1 MKKPVATCCGGYT
14 KYHIA
19 TFFLTYVSY
28 CFYNAARKTFSNVKT
43 SVRLS
48 WAPPDENET
57 LPEGYSDH
65 VIADNIDP
73 FLENADEAEV
83 FFGILDT
90 VFLVSY
96 AIGLYVSGMLGD
108 RLDLRKVLGG
118 GMCLSAFA
126 IFMFGSLSEWIS
138 LYNKAYYI
146 VFWILNGLLQG
157 TGWPALIAIMGNWF
171 TESRGLVFGLWT
183 SCQSVGNIL
192 GSILA
197 ALVVNQ
203 GYEFAFLTTA
213 SILFVGGIIML
224 LFVVPS
230 PSELNLPGS
239 FMGLGE
245 TDETELKKDFLSTGS
260 DATDEDDDDDDV
272 RSTASVQRPQ
282 AIGFCHALILPGVAL
297 FALCYACL
305 KLVNYAF
312 FFWLPYYLSN
322 TFLWTEVVSDQM
334 SMFYDIGGIIGGV
347 FGGLI
352 SDRIG
357 VRSPVVVG
365 MLVFSYGILFGY
377 SFCPNSYI
385 LNAVLLTLVGI
396 FVNGVAHVISS
407 VVAADLGQQDAIRGC
422 REALATVTGII
433 DGTGTMGAAVGQIIV
448 PVLQMNYGWPS
459 VFYFLAIISIIG
471 TFFILPVFVK
481 ELKKLHNRSKYHE
494 K

>member
-1 MKKPVATCCGGYT
+1 MTRTVTTCCGGYT
-14 KYHIA
+14 KYHFA
-19 TFFLTYVSY
+19 TFILTYASY

-65 VIADNIDP
+65 VKADNTNP
-73 FLENADEAEV
+73 FLESADEAEV

-90 VFLVSY
+90 VFLASY
-96 AIGLYVSGMLGD
+96 AIGLYISGVLGD

-118 GMCLSAFA
+118 GMCLSALA

-146 VFWILNGLLQG
+146 IFWILNGLLQG

-171 TESRGLVFGLWT
+171 TKSRGFVFGVWT

-197 ALVVNQ
+197 SLVLNQ
-203 GYEFAFLTTA
+203 GYAFAFLTTA
-213 SILFVGGIIML
+213 SILFVSGIVML

-230 PSELNLPGS
+230 PNELNLPAS
-239 FMGLGE
+239 LEEM
-245 TDETELKKDFLSTGS
+245 DETELKKDS
-260 DATDEDDDDDDV
+260 DASGDDNDDDDV
-272 RSTASVQRPQ
+272 CSNAGSPRPQ
-282 AIGFCHALILPGVAL
+282 AIGFVHALLLPGVAM

-334 SMFYDIGGIIGGV
+334 SMFYDIGGIIGGIL
-347 FGGLI
+347 GGFI
-352 SDRIG
+352 SDHLG
-357 VRSPVVVG
+357 VRSPIVVA
-365 MLVFSYGILFGY
+365 MLVLSYGFLFGY
-377 SFCPNSYI
+377 SFCSNSYI
-385 LNAVLLTLVGI
+385 LNATVLTLAGI

-407 VVAADLGQQDAIRGC
+407 VIAADLGQQDAIKGC

-433 DGTGTMGAAVGQIIV
+433 DGTGTMGAAVGQVIV
-448 PVLQMNYGWPS
+448 PVLQMHYGWPS
-459 VFYFLAIISIIG
+459 VFYFLAATAILG
-471 TFFILPVFVK
+471 TIFILPVFVREVK
-481 ELKKLHNRSKYHE
+481 MLDRQSKYHA